1 LAGDGG
7 SGGAFPPRRRTG
19 GNDDDDDEAN
29 GRPRNN
35 NKNHNL
41 IPGTCAA
48 FAFATLCGWAAWDTL
63 PTAGIDESSLN
74 ADVSVIIPCLNESAA
89 IERTLALVAG
99 GGGGG
104 GAETNAPSPLSPLPL
119 EVIVVDGGSTDGTAD
134 IAEKFAKRHNREVD
148 RTERHWRQEQQRGK
162 RRQGGEEQEQENQPP
177 PTTTTPVPALIRV
190 VRLNRRGRA
199 VQMNAG
205 AALARGQLLA
215 FLHADTTPPRDL
227 VAAARSWFRDRR
239 NVVLGFVPSIEVDDD
254 WLRARRRRGHGEQ
267 GGNSSQTSNSRT
279 HVLLAQSAHN
289 TIKTLLYPAL
299 LRPTAFLRG
308 LRLLF
313 GDQVLVVRAH
323 DLRDV
328 GGYDERYSI
337 MEDADLCL
345 RLHKRG
351 PYSGGGAIGG
361 GGSNKKPAK
370 RLTKQQEEAAR
381 ADLSQWSTQPT
392 EAAFAAAPWFH
403 PRGRVRMDCRRVART
418 SGRRLAAWGFLRG
431 SITNFRIASAWYFLH
446 SPERV
451 RDLYKRLYTDA
462 YR

>member
-1 LAGDGG
+1 
-7 SGGAFPPRRRTG
+7 
-19 GNDDDDDEAN
+19 
-29 GRPRNN
+29 
-35 NKNHNL
+35 
-41 IPGTCAA
+41 
-48 FAFATLCGWAAWDTL
+48 
-63 PTAGIDESSLN
+63 
-74 ADVSVIIPCLNESAA
+74 
-89 IERTLALVAG
+89 
-99 GGGGG
+99 
-104 GAETNAPSPLSPLPL
+104 
-119 EVIVVDGGSTDGTAD
+119 
-134 IAEKFAKRHNREVD
+134 
-148 RTERHWRQEQQRGK
+148 
-162 RRQGGEEQEQENQPP
+162 
-177 PTTTTPVPALIRV
+177 
-190 VRLNRRGRA
+190 
-199 VQMNAG
+199 
-205 AALARGQLLA
+205 
-215 FLHADTTPPRDL
+215 
-227 VAAARSWFRDRR
+227 
-239 NVVLGFVPSIEVDDD
+239 
-254 WLRARRRRGHGEQ
+254 LRARRRRGNIEQ
-267 GGNSSQTSNSRT
+267 GSSSQNRNGRP

-313 GDQVLVVRAH
+313 GDQVIVVRAQ

-351 PYSGGGAIGG
+351 PYTSGGGVGG
-361 GGSNKKPAK
+361 VGVGKN

-381 ADLSQWSTQPT
+381 LDLNKWSAQPT
-392 EAAFAAAPWFH
+392 EA
-403 PRGRVRMDCRRVART
+403 GRVRMDCRRVART